1 MPGFATRL
9 SEAQRWDVINF
20 MRALGAAEG
29 AKTLGRHVELGRAA
43 LVAPDF
49 TVAVGPLAPGAL
61 RDYRGRR
68 MVLVVLYTLPGSRAR
83 LSELARMYDV
93 LWVTGVEVIAVPTNA
108 SPEAI
113 AELGA
118 SPLILFPVLT
128 DGAREIVA
136 AYGMLAPGP
145 H

>member
-1 MPGFATRL
+1 AGCHGVRGAGDGAPPLRPLTGPPSARRHAGELFWLVSHGIPGTGMPGFATRL

-29 AKTLGRHVELGRAA
+29 AQTLGRHVEVGRAA

-68 MVLVVLYTLPGSRAR
+68 MVLVVLYTLPASPVRIPD
-83 LSELARMYDV
+83 LARTYDV
-93 LWVTGVEVIAVPTNA
+93 VSAT
-108 SPEAI
+108 
-113 AELGA
+113 
-118 SPLILFPVLT
+118 
-128 DGAREIVA
+128 R
-136 AYGMLAPGP
+136 
-145 H
+145 